1 MLKANKSNLSS
12 LAKNIIEKDN
22 IHMLCHQYPDGDTIG
37 SAVALSLALL
47 QKGKRVKLLCCDK
60 IPSKYD
66 YITRY
71 LDNIEFDPNF
81 VIAVDIADENLLGDL
96 KNYYTGKIDICIDHH
111 EKNSNYAKECLID
124 STAAAT
130 TEMIYK
136 LIKEMDVEISREIAE
151 SIYTGISTDTGCF
164 KYANATYETYLIAA
178 NMIKYGARASM
189 INKIMFDTKTIEKIK
204 LEKLILDTLK
214 LYFDD
219 SCATIYLTKSMIE
232 KSQASAD
239 DLDGIASIPRKING
253 VLVGIT
259 FREKD
264 NNEFKISV
272 RSEDPINACKIC
284 SEFGGG
290 GHKNAAGCTIQGS
303 MDEVV
308 SKVLD
313 SVQKE
318 LKYLKEEY

>member
-1 MLKANKSNLSS
+1 MLKANKSELSS
-12 LAKNIIEKDN
+12 LAKNIIKKDN
-22 IHMLCHQYPDGDTIG
+22 IHVLCHQYPDGDTIG

-71 LDNIEFDPNF
+71 LEDSDFNPNF
-81 VIAVDIADENLLGDL
+81 VIAVDVADENLLGDL
-96 KNYYTGKIDICIDHH
+96 KNSYRNKIDICIDHH
-111 EKNSNYAKECLID
+111 EKNSNYAKECFID
-124 STAAAT
+124 PDAAAT
-130 TEMIYK
+130 SEIIYK
-136 LIKEMDVEISREIAE
+136 LIKEMNVEISREIAE

-178 NMIKYGARASM
+178 DMIKCGARASM

-204 LEKLILDTLK
+204 LEKLILDTVK
-214 LYFDD
+214 LYFDKR
-219 SCATIYLTKSMIE
+219 CATIYLSKAMIE
-232 KSQASAD
+232 ESQVSAD
-239 DLDGIASIPRKING
+239 DLDGISSIPRKISG

-264 NNEFKISV
+264 NNEFKVSV

-290 GHKNAAGCTIQGS
+290 GHKNAAGCTIKGS
-303 MDEVV
+303 LDEVV

-313 SVQKE
+313 SVKKE
-318 LKYLKEEY
+318 LKS